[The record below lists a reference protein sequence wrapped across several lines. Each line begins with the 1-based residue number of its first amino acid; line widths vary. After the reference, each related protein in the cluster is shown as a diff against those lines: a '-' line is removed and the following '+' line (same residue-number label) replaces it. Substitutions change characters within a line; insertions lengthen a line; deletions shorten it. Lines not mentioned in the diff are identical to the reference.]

1 MIYPWANLQ
10 VGLAKHQEQANAEQ
24 DFCSYA
30 YLFALLYTIYIL
42 KAEIFRDASFLL
54 KKLLRKMKLD
64 LIALHVPVV
73 DIDGKKPKS

>member
-1 MIYPWANLQ
+1 MLTKRHYDIPMANLQ

-42 KAEIFRDASFLL
+42 KAEIFRDAN
-54 KKLLRKMKLD
+54 
-64 LIALHVPVV
+64 
-73 DIDGKKPKS
+73 

>member
-1 MIYPWANLQ
+1 MGDFFLFTSLCLPKDIMIYPWANLQ

-42 KAEIFRDASFLL
+42 KAEIFRDAN
-54 KKLLRKMKLD
+54 
-64 LIALHVPVV
+64 
-73 DIDGKKPKS
+73 